1 MSNER
6 RRRDDDDRGQVRRVF
21 IDAEEVIIRADRVR
35 VLGDEDRRDDDRRD
49 DDRGCN
55 RRRGPFW
62 WV

>member
-6 RRRDDDDRGQVRRVF
+6 RRRDDDDRRKVRRVF

-49 DDRGCN
+49 DDRRC
-55 RRRGPFW
+55 RRDRFW

>member
-6 RRRDDDDRGQVRRVF
+6 RRRDDDDRGKVRRVF

-49 DDRGCN
+49 DDRRC
-55 RRRGPFW
+55 RRDRFW